1 MTKQRTDLW
10 PTSAPSRM
18 ADKDAY
24 RWPGSESQHTG
35 AMKTTGYRRAPSLE
49 SGIKVSASASG
60 PPDWTIV
67 IVILSVSKPDEPI
80 RAQDARHWAAYLN
93 DSESCRA
100 HRRVFVPFAQLL
112 REGLP
117 EPLV

>member
-49 SGIKVSASASG
+49 TGLKVKASDPRSAEM
-60 PPDWTIV
+60 TVLIV
-67 IVILSVSKPDEPI
+67 LLSVCRPEEPI
-80 RAQDARHWAAYLN
+80 RSPKSRGCAADL
-93 DSESCRA
+93 DDPDLCRA
-100 HRRVFVPFAQLL
+100 RRRVFVPFAQLL

-117 EPLV
+117 EPQV